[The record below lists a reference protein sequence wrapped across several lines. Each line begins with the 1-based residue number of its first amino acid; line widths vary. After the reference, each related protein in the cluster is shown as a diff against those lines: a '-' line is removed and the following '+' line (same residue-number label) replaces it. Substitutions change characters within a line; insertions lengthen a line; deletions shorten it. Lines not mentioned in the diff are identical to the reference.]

1 MSLLYV
7 DASYQGIMDSVLN
20 RGLFSDPT
28 LTYEDISHIVCNE
41 RADGSDSTNSLL
53 LSKKIKLDIALQMR
67 SSSNN
72 VPVYKS
78 NIKLC
83 DKACMML
90 QYAEFAVLRDNMSYQ
105 TLRRLDS
112 WSCRYHDDQLR
123 NKITVHEIAFG
134 PNAGGGGGMIKE
146 YKSRRSIHQ
155 QGQALAITNET
166 ASEDDDGITRV
177 LWFNL
182 PRGKYTLA
190 IQERIS

>member
-7 DASYQGIMDSVLN
+7 DASYQGIVDSVLN

-28 LTYEDISHIVCNE
+28 LTYEDISHIACNE

-90 QYAEFAVLRDNMSYQ
+90 QYAKFAVSRDNM
-105 TLRRLDS
+105 LDS
-112 WSCRYHDDQLR
+112 WSCRYHDDQLY

-134 PNAGGGGGMIKE
+134 LNAGWGWGMIKE
-146 YKSRRSIHQ
+146 YKS
-155 QGQALAITNET
+155 
-166 ASEDDDGITRV
+166 
-177 LWFNL
+177 
-182 PRGKYTLA
+182 K
-190 IQERIS
+190 